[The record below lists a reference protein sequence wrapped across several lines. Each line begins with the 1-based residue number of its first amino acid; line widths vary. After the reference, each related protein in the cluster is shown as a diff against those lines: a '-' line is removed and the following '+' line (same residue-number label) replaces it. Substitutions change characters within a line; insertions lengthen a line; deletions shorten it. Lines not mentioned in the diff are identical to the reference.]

1 MALKLKVEF
10 KNLQS
15 VFTTLNLKALTQF
28 QNLKITD
35 VFIDSDSKN
44 LYFFEGNAN
53 AIVVNI
59 SESLALAAE
68 KTFSDSAVI
77 AELAAFESGLI
88 KGDIATVTESIATL
102 VAFSRQFSD
111 SLSVS
116 ENSIQ
121 DFDAAKSDTANIAE
135 NYSSLFTTSRADSS
149 TISESAAVVPNKRLG
164 TPPSSGT
171 TITYTVTVAAAS
183 SGSGNRFYI
192 NGAENPTIDI
202 EGETAF
208 TGATYRFDQSDSS
221 NTGHPF
227 RFSQY
232 SDGTH
237 GGYFEHSADP
247 DVTVVGTAG
256 QAGAYVEIEAAPI
269 YVGLALYYY
278 CANHSGMGNKIN
290 TIPAQRVSMS
300 ESFSQ
305 LSSFIRT
312 FSDAYALDDTASA
325 SDDLATESGI
335 NKNNVVSATESLGP
349 FAVSKPFA
357 DSTNISE
364 NISIGGNIFLTE
376 TTNVSEAFAFQ
387 LGPESLANS
396 VSVSESIN
404 VQLFVGSTS
413 GALLNKSALNTF
425 SINS

>member
-77 AELAAFESGLI
+77 AELAALESGLI

-121 DFDAAKSDTANIAE
+121 DFDAGKSDTANIVE

-237 GGYFEHSADP
+237 GGYSEHSADP
-247 DVTVVGTAG
+247 NVTVVGTAG

-278 CANHSGMGNKIN
+278 CSNHSGMGNKIN

-305 LSSFIRT
+305 LSSFSRT

-376 TTNVSEAFAFQ
+376 TTNVSEAFSFQ

-404 VQLFVGSTS
+404 VQLFVGDTS

>member
-68 KTFSDSAVI
+68 KTFSDSTVI
-77 AELAAFESGLI
+77 AELAALESGLI
-88 KGDIATVTESIATL
+88 KGDIATVTESIAFFVVFT
-102 VAFSRQFSD
+102 RQFSD

-116 ENSIQ
+116 ENLIQ

-149 TISESAAVVPNKRLG
+149 TLSESAAVVPNKRLG

-227 RFSQY
+227 KFSQY

-237 GGYFEHSADP
+237 GGYSEHTADP
-247 DVTVVGTAG
+247 NVTVVGTAG

-269 YVGLALYYY
+269 YVGLALFYF
-278 CANHSGMGNKIN
+278 CGIHSGMGNKIN
-290 TIPAQRVSMS
+290 LIPAQRVSMS

-404 VQLFVGSTS
+404 VQLFVGDTS

>member
-59 SESLALAAE
+59 SESLAFAAE
-68 KTFSDSAVI
+68 KTLSDSAVI
-77 AELAAFESGLI
+77 AELAALESGLI
-88 KGDIATVTESIATL
+88 KGDIATVTESIAFF
-102 VAFSRQFSD
+102 VVFSRQFSD

-121 DFDAAKSDTANIAE
+121 DFDAGKSDTANIAE

-192 NGAENPTIDI
+192 NGAENPTIDF
-202 EGETAF
+202 EATTLF

-227 RFSQY
+227 KFSET

-237 GGYFEHSADP
+237 NGGSEQGADP
-247 DVTVVGTAG
+247 NVTVVGTAG
-256 QAGAYVEIEAAPI
+256 QAGAYVEIELAPI
-269 YVGLALYYY
+269 NSISALHYY
-278 CANHSGMGNKIN
+278 CANHSGMGNKVNLIH
-290 TIPAQRVSMS
+290 PMRVEMS

-404 VQLFVGSTS
+404 VQLFVGGTS